1 MPDEL
6 DRELRKIA
14 VALLDSAPPPPPFP
28 SDAEPSVDR
37 PWRLHRLAAGMAAV
51 ATVAAMALV
60 AVGLST
66 RGSTSDQSTVA
77 AGQPVPTSTPTPTPT
92 TVPTTCGDQPP
103 RPLAVPD
110 GYAGPVAGP
119 INAAPHPPEP
129 GQLVM
134 HWTSGAGG
142 IELRWPMDPTV
153 PNPFAPRPGT
163 DGPVRSPASFSAG
176 IFTAQLA
183 PTGQTVRYMA
193 VGTGIASPEACRAL
207 QLGVFDPDPARV
219 ESVMAV
225 FSRAP
230 YVSDAPLVTES
241 RSGEAPPSVIPC
253 NVPSGSTQQPSRT
266 GEGDGTA
273 YPNPADALS
282 AFLKD
287 QPSLLPRG
295 YVEIR
300 LPDGSTAYG
309 AQVREG
315 MFVTVVEVAST
326 PEGWRVT
333 RWEASGC

>member
-6 DRELRKIA
+6 DRELRRVA
-14 VALLDSAPPPPPFP
+14 LALLDSAPPPPPFP
-28 SDAEPSVDR
+28 SDVEPYVDG
-37 PWRLHRLAAGMAAV
+37 PWRGRRIAAGMAAV

-66 RGSTSDQSTVA
+66 RGSTSDRSTVA
-77 AGQPVPTSTPTPTPT
+77 AGQPAPTSTPAATPT
-92 TVPTTCGDQPP
+92 TIPTTCGDQPP
-103 RPLAVPD
+103 KPIAVPE
-110 GYAGPVAGP
+110 GFAGPVAGP
-119 INAAPHPPEP
+119 ISAAPHPPEP

-134 HWTSGAGG
+134 HWTSGLGG
-142 IELRWPMDPTV
+142 IELRWPLDPTV
-153 PNPFAPRPGT
+153 PNPFAPQPGT
-163 DGPVRSPASFSAG
+163 DGPVRSPATSSAG
-176 IFTAQLA
+176 IFGARPA
-183 PTGQTVRYMA
+183 AAGQTVRYMA

-230 YVSDAPLVTES
+230 YVSDVPLVTES
-241 RSGEAPPSVIPC
+241 RAGHAPPSVIPC
-253 NVPSGSTQQPSRT
+253 NVPAGITQQPSRT
-266 GEGDGTA
+266 GEGDGST
-273 YPNPADALS
+273 YPTPTDALS
-282 AFLKD
+282 AFLRG

-300 LPDGSTAYG
+300 LPDGSLAYG

-315 MFVTVVEVAST
+315 TFVTVVEVAST
-326 PEGWRVT
+326 QAGWRVA